1 MNAKLNR
8 QIDQATTKVEK
19 KAKTFKRKAKRSAG
33 KYAVGIGT
41 VLGLVLAMFAL
52 NGLNSFYAKYE
63 LYFRSPLQNPLV
75 FHEKILPLP
84 TKMITPTSTP
94 TPSPTKKP
102 TTGTT
107 GGEKAKLVA
116 ESKYP
121 EWIEHIWLRESGRG
135 TNTTGLAGYCLSKGM
150 SNEMGFFPRGKHC
163 FNTFAESVARL
174 ERWREETAKG
184 MSDNMAKCY
193 YNMGKKV
200 ETCAYLGNDYLSMN

>member
-107 GGEKAKLVA
+107 GGEKAKQEA

-121 EWIEHIWLRESGRG
+121 EWIEHIWFRER
-135 TNTTGLAGYCLSKGM
+135 
-150 SNEMGFFPRGKHC
+150 
-163 FNTFAESVARL
+163 
-174 ERWREETAKG
+174 
-184 MSDNMAKCY
+184 
-193 YNMGKKV
+193 
-200 ETCAYLGNDYLSMN
+200 